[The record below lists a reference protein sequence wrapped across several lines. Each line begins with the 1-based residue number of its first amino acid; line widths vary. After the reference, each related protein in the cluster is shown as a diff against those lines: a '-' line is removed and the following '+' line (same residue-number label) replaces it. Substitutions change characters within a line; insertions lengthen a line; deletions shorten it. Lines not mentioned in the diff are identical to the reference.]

1 MPPFEKSIVQE
12 SGISTQICLVFFFF
26 FNFNRDL
33 FMQGKKEMGSE
44 EGTKSGTHLGI
55 LIFITVLT
63 LLCVGMLMTLI

>member
-1 MPPFEKSIVQE
+1 MPSLF
-12 SGISTQICLVFFFF
+12 LF